1 MKLSGFVEIAIR
13 VITFGQGHRIAL
25 FIAKKM
31 GYNDCGCKARKDKL
45 DLFWD
50 KILSKLKK

>member
-1 MKLSGFVEIAIR
+1 MKLGGFVEKVIN
-13 VITFGQGHRIAL
+13 VITFRQGHRIAL

-31 GYNDCGCKARKDKL
+31 GYDDCGYKARKDKL

-50 KILSKLKK
+50 KILSKLK

>member
-1 MKLSGFVEIAIR
+1 MKLGGFVEK
-13 VITFGQGHRIAL
+13 VINIITLGQGYHIAL

-50 KILSKLKK
+50 KVLNKLK